1 MFDNGTIKTTFQEY
15 RDKILEITNAK
26 TYAYGRY
33 GLEFAAVMI
42 YSETP
47 IDIDVCSAGI
57 RQSDNIYSLEE
68 NLFVVVFDMVNS
80 ESSLKAA
87 QNFLHAYQQFDVRQ
101 ELYVLVAPAHQDGT
115 AIDIGS
121 RLFILLEYALKE
133 HLFNT
138 IIDIEQ
144 MQSRSWM

>member
-1 MFDNGTIKTTFQEY
+1 MFDHGEIKTTFPEY
-15 RDKILEITNAK
+15 KKKILELTETGLY
-26 TYAYGRY
+26 TYERY

-42 YSETP
+42 YSKEP
-47 IDIDVCSAGI
+47 INMDVCSAAI
-57 RQSDNIYSLEE
+57 RQSDNLYALEE
-68 NLFVVVFDMVNS
+68 NLFLVLFDMVDD

-101 ELYVLVAPAHQDGT
+101 ELYVLVAPVHQDGT

-133 HLFNT
+133 HLCNS
-138 IIDIEQ
+138 IVDINL